1 VDDLTIGTVG
11 ATTGITTSN
20 DEVRL
25 RTGTTLA
32 INGAVNLGTG
42 NLTLNAGGNVTQ
54 TQARSPL
61 MVWH

>member
-1 VDDLTIGTVG
+1 
-11 ATTGITTSN
+11 
-20 DEVRL
+20 VRL
-25 RTGTTLA
+25 RTGTTLE